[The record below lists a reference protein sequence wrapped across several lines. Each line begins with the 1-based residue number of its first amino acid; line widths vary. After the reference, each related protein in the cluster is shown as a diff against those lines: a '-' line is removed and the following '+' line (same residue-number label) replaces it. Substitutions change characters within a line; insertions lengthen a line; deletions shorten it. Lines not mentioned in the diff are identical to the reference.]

1 MTLVPGPEPIGPKIR
16 PWPKPNS
23 STNYCFMKI
32 GQQLLNNLV
41 HRQID
46 RQTDKPSNKRENDT
60 SFVEGNTL

>member
-32 GQQLLNNLV
+32 GQQ
-41 HRQID
+41 QID